1 MNTINRIKS
10 SFKHFYEP
18 LFIVLFLFILIIG
31 SFIFNENDINTKEQ
45 QYNHTINLIYK
56 IQMLDNNIEAFIENS
71 ARFVNYDD
79 IVSKINLNNQL
90 IEELKNQEIYLDFKD
105 IIDDLDN
112 KWKLKIENIERYKS
126 TNASVISLSSYI
138 IRFSKKIEET
148 YMLNS
153 VRDVLLLDQSLSV
166 ILSSLINENNLK
178 DIRISQSLKN
188 LQNLSKIYNNEEFKF
203 FYKRLKLLV
212 KYLNL
217 LVSLKSDI
225 SSINLDENLHLL
237 NKQLDIIKNFG
248 IKKQKNLT
256 NVLFF
261 ISFIILFVL
270 FTTYKDLANIKRDLK
285 SFKLA
290 VENSD
295 NSIVITNEKKEIVFV
310 NEAFEEVTGYTK
322 AEVLG
327 KNPSILKSG
336 KMPQKYYENLNKT
349 IYAGKKWIGEFINI
363 TKYKEVYHE
372 RSSITPIKSDNEIVG
387 FLAIKLDITDYIKKK
402 EKAKFLANH
411 DSLTLLG
418 NRRYLEMKVNELIKA
433 SKRDFKKF
441 AFFFLDL
448 DGFKNINDTLGHDA
462 GDILLKEIA
471 KRFKELLRETDYIF
485 RIAGDEFIALI
496 YYENEND
503 INIVANKII
512 ETINLDFI
520 IKDSVVNVGCSIGI
534 SKFPQDANNLEDLMK
549 YSDIAMY
556 EAKRRGKNQFVLY
569 SKKS

>member
-18 LFIVLFLFILIIG
+18 LFIVLLLFILIIG
-31 SFIFNENDINTKEQ
+31 SFIFNENNINIKEQ
-45 QYNHTINLIYK
+45 QYNHNINLIYK
-56 IQMLDNNIEAFIENS
+56 IQMLDNNIEAFVENS
-71 ARFVNYDD
+71 ARFINYDD

-90 IEELKNQEIYLDFKD
+90 IKELKNQEVYIDFKD
-105 IIDDLDN
+105 IIDDMDN

-138 IRFSKKIEET
+138 VRFSKKIEET

-153 VRDVLLLDQSLSV
+153 VRDILLLDQSLSV

-178 DIRISQSLKN
+178 DIRISQSL
-188 LQNLSKIYNNEEFKF
+188 QNLEKLSEKYNNEEFKF
-203 FYKRLKLLV
+203 FYKRLELLV

-225 SSINLDENLHLL
+225 NSINLDKNLYLL
-237 NKQLDIIKNFG
+237 NNELNIIKDFG

-270 FTTYKDLANIKRDLK
+270 FTTYNDLANIKRDLK

-295 NSIVITNEKKEIVFV
+295 NSIVITNEKKEIIFV

-336 KMPQKYYENLNKT
+336 KMTEKYYENLNRT
-349 IYAGKKWIGEFINI
+349 IYSGKKWIGEFINI
-363 TKYKEVYHE
+363 NKYKKVYHE

-418 NRRYLEMKVNELIKA
+418 NRRYLEMKVNELIKV